1 MDTTVT
7 GSSSDSPTGSAHA
20 GPPVSSPTADPAT
33 RAPAGR
39 PGAGDRPGWWD
50 RVDQRARRVH
60 PAWYAALLALLPA
73 LLMARRVHQA
83 TQMQYQDY
91 WTALVRITNP
101 DGSLHLRGLFS
112 YQNEHPFFT
121 PQVVYYLD
129 AKLFSGTNHELG
141 YFAIAMGLA
150 SLAVLWL
157 LLPRRW
163 PALARVLFLLAASA
177 VLFCPTGAWNYLKG
191 MSGTAWITANVFGLL
206 GVLFARDRRTVLATA
221 AAAMALLSYGTGF
234 AAPLAVVAVALLQR
248 DRWWRWGLPL
258 GLFFGGLVVYKLT
271 SNGGTTGKGVGHDPG
286 LLSQT
291 FLTNLSTLWDPQ
303 GGTFGLVAGAA
314 GLAVLAVGFVT
325 YWTRRFDPA
334 NLADPDDLA
343 ASDDL
348 ADLTPWW
355 GVAVYATVAAG
366 LISLGR
372 SEVFLGDG
380 AQARYVSLSGL
391 FWIAVAVVGIRTAR
405 TARELTVGIAAVAAA
420 VLVFWAG
427 SPQLYATTA
436 GETPVQNEM
445 AAGVRFGA
453 TDPFQARLQN
463 PPAVVSRLKG
473 LGSYPFTSDYT
484 IGCGLKPDA
493 TIDAS
498 RIKALPAT
506 LLPKSGS
513 LDHDQLVGATRQFD
527 GWIYWTGHPL
537 QCVAVLDG
545 AGKVV
550 GGGAV
555 HVVRTDV
562 STAYRGLPNDTG
574 FAAVT
579 PASHTDAK
587 LVLGFA
593 DGFYTLPAVPV
604 P

>member
-1 MDTTVT
+1 MDTAIT
-7 GSSSDSPTGSAHA
+7 DSPSERETGPEH
-20 GPPVSSPTADPAT
+20 
-33 RAPAGR
+33 APAGSAR
-39 PGAGDRPGWWD
+39 RAAGPAPGGDRPDRTGWWH
-50 RVDQRARRVH
+50 RAEERAARIS

-73 LLMARRVHQA
+73 LLMARRVSHA

-129 AKLFSGTNHELG
+129 AKLFDGTNHELG

-150 SLAVLWL
+150 SLAILWL

-163 PALARVLFLLAASA
+163 SGLARVLFLLAASA

-271 SNGGTTGKGVGHDPG
+271 SNGGTTGKGISHDPG

-314 GLAVLAVGFVT
+314 GLAILAVGFVA
-325 YWTRRFDPA
+325 YWTRRAGPAGRVDPA
-334 NLADPDDLA
+334 EPDDL
-343 ASDDL
+343 DDL
-348 ADLTPWW
+348 ADLVPWW

-366 LISLGR
+366 LISIGR

-405 TARELTVGIAAVAAA
+405 TARELSVGIAAVAAA

-473 LGSYPFTSDYT
+473 LGSYPFTGDYT
-484 IGCGLKPDA
+484 IGCGLKPDGR
-493 TIDAS
+493 IDPAS
-498 RIKALPAT
+498 TRPVPAQ
-506 LLPKSGS
+506 LLGTSAS
-513 LDHDQLVGATRQFD
+513 LDHDRLVGATRELD
-527 GWIYWTGHPL
+527 GWIYWPGHPL
-537 QCVAVLDG
+537 QCVAVTDG
-545 AGKVV
+545 TGRII

-562 STAYRGLPNDTG
+562 SAAYRGLPNDTG

-579 PASHTDAK
+579 PSSHTDAR

-593 DGFYTLPAVPV
+593 DGFYTLPAVPAS
-604 P
+604 

>member
-1 MDTTVT
+1 MDTAIT
-7 GSSSDSPTGSAHA
+7 DSPSEKSPSG
-20 GPPVSSPTADPAT
+20 GPTEP
-33 RAPAGR
+33 R
-39 PGAGDRPGWWD
+39 PGATASAVPARDRSAGLARFGERALSLKPG
-50 RVDQRARRVH
+50 
-60 PAWYAALLALLPA
+60 WYAAVLALLPA
-73 LLMARRVHQA
+73 LLMARRVSHT

-112 YQNEHPFFT
+112 YQNEHPFFV

-141 YFAIAMGLA
+141 YFSIAMGLA
-150 SLAVLWL
+150 SLAILWF
-157 LLPRRW
+157 LLPSRW
-163 PALARVLFLLAASA
+163 SGLARIMLLLAASA

-206 GVLFARDRRTVLATA
+206 GVLFARDRRTGLATA

-234 AAPLAVVAVALLQR
+234 AAPLAVVVVALLQR

-271 SNGGTTGKGVGHDPG
+271 SNGGSTGKGVSHDPG

-325 YWTRRFDPA
+325 YWTHRA
-334 NLADPDDLA
+334 T
-343 ASDDL
+343 S
-348 ADLTPWW
+348 ADLDNRADRDTRAGLDDFTDLVPWW
-355 GVAVYATVAAG
+355 GVATYAIVAAG
-366 LISLGR
+366 LISIGR

-391 FWIAVAVVGIRTAR
+391 FWIAVAVVGIRTVR

-420 VLVFWAG
+420 VAVFWAG

-436 GETPVQNEM
+436 GETPIQNEM
-445 AAGVRFGA
+445 AAGVRFNA
-453 TDPFQARLQN
+453 TDPFVTRLQN
-463 PPAVVSRLKG
+463 PPAVISRLKG
-473 LGSYPFTSDYT
+473 LGSYPFTDDYT
-484 IGCGLKPDA
+484 IGCGLKPDGA
-493 TIDAS
+493 IPAS
-498 RIKALPAT
+498 RIKVLPAA
-506 LLPKSGS
+506 LLGKSAS
-513 LDHDQLVGATRQFD
+513 LDHDQLVGGTRAMD
-527 GWIYWTGHPL
+527 GWINWAGHPL
-537 QCVAVLDG
+537 QCVAIVDS
-545 AGKVV
+545 AGKIV

-562 STAYRGLPNDTG
+562 STAYRGFPNDTG

-579 PASHTDAK
+579 PSKNADAR

-593 DGFYTLPAVPV
+593 DGFYSLPAPSST

>member
-1 MDTTVT
+1 MDAATTE
-7 GSSSDSPTGSAHA
+7 SSSDPS
-20 GPPVSSPTADPAT
+20 
-33 RAPAGR
+33 PAGR
-39 PGAGDRPGWWD
+39 PAGVRQPGQNTASRVDPAPAENRTGRGRLGNRALTRRPGFW
-50 RVDQRARRVH
+50 
-60 PAWYAALLALLPA
+60 AALLALLPA
-73 LLMARRVHQA
+73 LLMARRVSHT

-129 AKLFSGTNHELG
+129 AKLLHGTNHELG
-141 YFAIAMGLA
+141 YFSIAMGLA
-150 SLAVLWL
+150 TLAILWF
-157 LLPRRW
+157 LLPSRW
-163 PALARVLFLLAASA
+163 SGLARMLLLLAASA

-206 GVLFARDRRTVLATA
+206 AVLFARDRRTVLATA

-248 DRWWRWGLPL
+248 ERWWRWGLPL

-271 SNGGTTGKGVGHDPG
+271 SNGGSTGKGVGHDPG

-303 GGTFGLVAGAA
+303 GGTFGLVAGAG
-314 GLAVLAVGFVT
+314 GLVVLAVGFVT
-325 YWTRRFDPA
+325 FWARREEY
-334 NLADPDDLA
+334 
-343 ASDDL
+343 
-348 ADLTPWW
+348 ADLVPWW
-355 GVAVYATVAAG
+355 GVATYAIVAAG

-391 FWIAVAVVGIRTAR
+391 FWIAVAVVGIRTVR
-405 TARELTVGIAAVAAA
+405 TARELTVGIAAIAAA
-420 VLVFWAG
+420 VAVFWAG

-445 AAGVRFGA
+445 AAGVRFNA

-463 PPAVVSRLKG
+463 PPAVISRLKG

-484 IGCGLKPDA
+484 IGCGLKPDDS
-493 TIDAS
+493 IDLS
-498 RIKALPAT
+498 RTKVLPAG
-506 LLPKSGS
+506 LLGKAAS
-513 LDHDQLVGATRQFD
+513 LDHDQLVGGTRAMD
-527 GWIYWTGHPL
+527 GWVNWAGHQL
-537 QCVAVLDG
+537 RCVAIIDG
-545 AGKVV
+545 SGKIV

-562 STAYRGLPNDTG
+562 SSAYPGFPNDTG

-579 PASHTDAK
+579 PSSHADAK

-593 DGFYTLPAVPV
+593 DGFYTLPAVTAP
-604 P
+604 

>member
-1 MDTTVT
+1 MDTAITDNSNDPSPSGRPAGASRTEPAAGSTASAT
-7 GSSSDSPTGSAHA
+7 G
-20 GPPVSSPTADPAT
+20 
-33 RAPAGR
+33 RAPRGSTSGLGR
-39 PGAGDRPGWWD
+39 VGERALTLRPGW
-50 RVDQRARRVH
+50 
-60 PAWYAALLALLPA
+60 YAAVLALLPA
-73 LLMARRVHQA
+73 LLMARRVSQT

-129 AKLFSGTNHELG
+129 AKLLHGTNHELG
-141 YFAIAMGLA
+141 YFSIAMGLA
-150 SLAVLWL
+150 SLAILWF
-157 LLPRRW
+157 LLPARW
-163 PALARVLFLLAASA
+163 SGLARMMLL
-177 VLFCPTGAWNYLKG
+177 
-191 MSGTAWITANVFGLL
+191 
-206 GVLFARDRRTVLATA
+206 LATA

-234 AAPLAVVAVALLQR
+234 AAPLAVVVVALLQR

-271 SNGGTTGKGVGHDPG
+271 SNGGSTGKGVSHDPG

-291 FLTNLSTLWDPQ
+291 FLTNLSTLWDPA
-303 GGTFGLVAGAA
+303 GGTSGLVAGAA

-325 YWTRRFDPA
+325 FWTNRA
-334 NLADPDDLA
+334 EY
-343 ASDDL
+343 
-348 ADLTPWW
+348 ADLVPWW
-355 GVAVYATVAAG
+355 GVATYAICAAG

-391 FWIAVAVVGIRTAR
+391 FWIAVAVVGIRTVR
-405 TARELTVGIAAVAAA
+405 SARELTVGIAAVAAA
-420 VLVFWAG
+420 VAVFWAG

-436 GETPVQNEM
+436 GETPIQNEM
-445 AAGVRFGA
+445 AAGVRFNA
-453 TDPFQARLQN
+453 TDPFLTRLQD
-463 PPAVVSRLKG
+463 PPAVISRLKG

-484 IGCGLKPDA
+484 IGCGLKPDDSIE
-493 TIDAS
+493 TS
-498 RIKALPAT
+498 RIKVLPAA
-506 LLPKSGS
+506 LLGKFAS
-513 LDHDQLVGATRQFD
+513 LDHDQLVGGTRAMD
-527 GWIYWTGHPL
+527 GWINWAGHPL
-537 QCVAVLDG
+537 QCVAITDST
-545 AGKVV
+545 GKIV

-562 STAYRGLPNDTG
+562 STAYRGFPNDTG

-579 PASHTDAK
+579 PSSHADAK

-593 DGFYTLPAVPV
+593 DGFYTLPAVSAQ
-604 P
+604 